1 MEYEVKSVALP
12 GRLTLQYVE
21 HGDPHG
27 VPVIALHGITDS
39 WRSFEPVLPHLPPS
53 LRVFAL
59 NQRGHGGGEAPAAGY
74 RTRDFA
80 ADVAAF
86 IDVLGLQRVVAVGHS
101 MGSSNAMRFVIDH
114 PQRTLGVVLLG
125 AFASY
130 RKAELVDYWQTQVR
144 PLTDPVDVA
153 FAREFQQSTLAQP
166 VPPAFFDTVMRECL
180 KCPAHVWRGAFDGL
194 FEDDFAAG
202 IGAIAAPTLILWGA
216 HDAFCPRSDQQAL
229 LAAIARSRLVEY
241 EHAGHAL
248 HWEEPARVAA
258 DLAGFVKQIDPM
270 LR

>member
-1 MEYEVKSVALP
+1 MQYEIQRVTLP

-21 HGDPHG
+21 HGDPRG

-39 WRSFEPVLPHLPPS
+39 WRSFEPLLPHLPRS

-59 NQRGHGGGEAPAAGY
+59 NQRGHGGGEAPTGY

-80 ADVAAF
+80 DDVAAF
-86 IDVLGLQRVVAVGHS
+86 IDALGLQRVVVAGHS
-101 MGSSNAMRFVIDH
+101 MGSSNALRFAIDH
-114 PQRTLGVVLLG
+114 PQRTLGLVLLG
-125 AFASY
+125 AFAAY
-130 RKAELVDYWQTQVR
+130 RDKPELVDWWQTQVR
-144 PLTDPVDVA
+144 PLSDPVGFE

-166 VPPAFFDTVMRECL
+166 VSPAFFDTVMRECL

-194 FEDDFAAG
+194 FEDDFSAG
-202 IGAIAAPTLILWGA
+202 LPTIAAPTLILWGR
-216 HDAFCPRSDQQAL
+216 HDAFCPRRDQQAL
-229 LAAIARSRLVEY
+229 LAAIAGSRLVEY

-258 DLAGFVKQIDPM
+258 DIAAFVKQIETS
-270 LR
+270 R